1 MTVSTAN
8 RVSDKPVLTPR
19 EAEAVVDDR
28 IELFGLGALPKV
40 SVAERA
46 DGLWHVRWDRLE
58 SVVPPMTAE
67 AWRAW
72 VEENV
77 GSLDAGDLET
87 TES

>member
-1 MTVSTAN
+1 
-8 RVSDKPVLTPR
+8 VLTPR

-40 SVAERA
+40 AVTPLD
-46 DGLWHVRWDRLE
+46 DGRWHVQWDRRE
-58 SVVPPMTAE
+58 AVVAPMTGT

-72 VEENV
+72 LEENV
-77 GSLDAGDLET
+77 GSLDPGQLET

>member
-1 MTVSTAN
+1 MSE
-8 RVSDKPVLTPR
+8 RPVLTPP

-28 IELFGLGALPKV
+28 IENFGLGALPKV
-40 SVAERA
+40 RITERA
-46 DGLWHVRWDRLE
+46 DGLWHVRWDRRE
-58 SVVPPMTAE
+58 SIVAPMTPE

-72 VEENV
+72 LEANV